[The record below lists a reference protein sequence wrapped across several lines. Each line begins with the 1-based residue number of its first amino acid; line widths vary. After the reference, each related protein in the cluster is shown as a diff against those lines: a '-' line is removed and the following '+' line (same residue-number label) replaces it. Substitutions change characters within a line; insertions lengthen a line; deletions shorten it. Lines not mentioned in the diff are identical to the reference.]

1 MIMERYQHFSFKQ
14 YDQKVFVVT
23 EHYAPSR
30 SHSFGVIWSRERC
43 AVIDPGL
50 GLFGDV
56 RKYVEGLTGFE
67 KAIFSVSTCGEAQCV
82 GGVGVFDEAFINGP
96 DHDMAKA
103 NMHVDARVEALGRI
117 TDNELLLAQAV
128 GDNVI
133 DNSRIELI
141 EFHDPRVLR
150 SPTSFDHFH
159 LGGVHLGGEPLP
171 GYTPGSMVIS
181 VHGNDVINCMFTG
194 KSLSPHTNYL
204 QNLDRAGFETY
215 RENLRTLIDK
225 TAEYT
230 AFPEKRD
237 SRMYFFSS
245 DSPEPFFKDV
255 PEKLLAGVDEL
266 LAGKTDRDIPASYE
280 GKRLKMHLAG
290 SAVILYDPALL

>member
-1 MIMERYQHFSFKQ
+1 MERHRYFSFKQ

-30 SHSFGVIWSRERC
+30 SHSFGVVWSRERC

-56 RKYVEGLTGFE
+56 RKFIEGLTGFE
-67 KAIFSVSTCGEAQCV
+67 KAIFSVSTCGAAQCV
-82 GGVGVFDEAFINGP
+82 GGAGVFDEAFINGP
-96 DHDMAKA
+96 DYDLAKA
-103 NMHVDARVEALGRI
+103 NMRAVARMEALRRI
-117 TDNELLLAQAV
+117 TGDELLLAGAA
-128 GDNVI
+128 GENVI
-133 DNSRIELI
+133 DNGGIELI

-150 SPTSFDHFH
+150 SPESLDHFH
-159 LGGVHLGGEPLP
+159 LGGVHLCGEPLP
-171 GYTPGSMVIS
+171 GHTPGSIVIS

-194 KSLSPHTNYL
+194 KSLSAHTNYL
-204 QNLDRAGFETY
+204 QDLDRAGFEAY
-215 RENLRTLIDK
+215 RGSLKALIDK

-237 SRMYFFSS
+237 GRMYFFSA

-255 PEKLLAGVDEL
+255 PERLLTGVDEL
-266 LAGKTDRDIPASYE
+266 LAGRTGGDIPAAYE
-280 GKRLKMHLAG
+280 GKRVRMHLAG